1 MADFVYG
8 PAALKTILGSGVTP
22 TVDLLNDTI
31 KAGLSSSTHAEN
43 KDDTLLD
50 DGSADDFS
58 SGELSGS
65 GYVAGFAGA
74 GRKTVGSKT
83 LAYDSANDR
92 VEFDGADVSWTAID
106 AGTAAQLTLLR
117 EVTND
122 AGSPPIANVDT
133 GGFPV
138 VTNGGDV
145 TVQWNA
151 EGIIHLTV

>member
-8 PAALKTILGSGVTP
+8 RAALKMILGSGVTP
-22 TVDLLNDTI
+22 TIDPLNDTV
-31 KAGLSSSTHAEN
+31 KAGLSSSTHVEN
-43 KDDTLLD
+43 KDDTFLD
-50 DGSADDFS
+50 DGGADDFAD
-58 SGELSGS
+58 GELSGT
-65 GYVAGFAGA
+65 GYAAGFGGA

-83 LAYDSANDR
+83 LAYDAANDR
-92 VEFDGADVSWTAID
+92 VEFDGADVSWTAIN

-122 AGSPPIANVDT
+122 AGSPPIANVDS

-138 VTNGGDV
+138 VTNGGDL